1 MALPVWSAYAQRCK
15 VIAACVCVNQL
26 YINVAVSTVI
36 TSALELPRKQAN
48 WMCSKFNVNH

>member
-1 MALPVWSAYAQRCK
+1 MALPVWSAYGK

-36 TSALELPRKQAN
+36 TLALEIPGKRAD
-48 WMCSKFNVNH
+48 WMCSKLNVNH